1 MNRHLHPL
9 RAAALLLTLALAAP
23 LAQAHDA
30 PSLAGGFASGFA
42 HPLLGWDHAIAMLA
56 VGLWSVLL
64 GAPALWLLPLA
75 FPLVMAAG
83 AALGM
88 LGVPLPAVEIGI
100 AASAVALGAMVA
112 SGRRAPLALAAVL
125 VAVFAVFHGHAH
137 GSELPLAANPLAYGL
152 GFLLAT
158 ALLHLAG
165 IALGLLARRPAG
177 RIAVRGMGA
186 GIALLGVMA
195 LARAAG

>member
-1 MNRHLHPL
+1 MTTRHPL

-30 PSLAGGFASGFA
+30 HGFAGGFASGFA
-42 HPLLGWDHAIAMLA
+42 HPLLGWDHAVAMLA
-56 VGLWSVLL
+56 VGLWGALL

-83 AALGM
+83 AALGIA
-88 LGVPLPAVEIGI
+88 GVPLPAVEIGI

-112 SGRRAPLALAAVL
+112 SGRRAPLALAALL
-125 VAVFAVFHGHAH
+125 VALFAVFHGHAH
-137 GSELPLAANPLAYGL
+137 GTELPQAASPFGYGL
-152 GFLLAT
+152 GFVLST
-158 ALLHLAG
+158 VLLHLSG

-177 RIAVRGMGA
+177 LIAVRGLGA

-195 LARAAG
+195 LARAA